1 MATTDAVFSAT
12 QTKVKQPIRGSK
24 FKGSGLRS
32 NPNRLTVTMK
42 TLDRHIAISFLRS
55 FLVIFITLVALFSLL
70 ELMSQ
75 LDDVGKGNYQVKDV
89 ILFIGLTLPRR
100 MLELMPIGTLLGS
113 VVALGLLADH
123 NELLAM
129 QAGGMSV
136 RRICWS
142 VFASGTILILLTGLL
157 AEIVVPPLDQLARKK
172 RALAISGTGFTLTKQ
187 GFWAR
192 LNTTYIHVGKTHS
205 GGGATDLDIFET
217 DGNGRLEV
225 YTHAREANIQD
236 NNQWVLRAI
245 TRKTFTDHGITTTHM
260 ASLNLDS
267 FLSSDQVEVLEIPA
281 DSLSSSDL
289 YRYAGALRES
299 GQNADRYMLALW
311 RKLSVPLTTGAMVLL
326 SLPFIF
332 GFSRSVTAGKR
343 IMMGSFVGIVL
354 YFGDQV
360 IVHLGLLL
368 SLSPMITAMT
378 PVILISGIAIWKL
391 RQVV

>member
-1 MATTDAVFSAT
+1 
-12 QTKVKQPIRGSK
+12 
-24 FKGSGLRS
+24 
-32 NPNRLTVTMK
+32 MK

-55 FLVIFITLVALFSLL
+55 FLAILTILVALFSLL

-75 LDDVGKGNYQVKDV
+75 LDDAGKGNYQVKDV

-100 MLELMPIGTLLGS
+100 MLELMPISTLLGS

-129 QAGGMSV
+129 QAGGVSV

-142 VFASGTILILLTGLL
+142 VFATGTVLILLTGLL

-192 LNTTYIHVGKTHS
+192 RNSTYIHVGKTHS
-205 GGGATDLDIFET
+205 GGVATDLDIFET
-217 DGNGRLEV
+217 DGKGRLEIF
-225 YTHAREANIQD
+225 THAREANIQN
-236 NNQWVLRAI
+236 NNQWVLRAV
-245 TRKTFTDHGITTTHM
+245 TRKTFTDRGITTTHM
-260 ASLNLDS
+260 ASLTLDS

-281 DSLSSSDL
+281 DSLSSTDL
-289 YRYAGALRES
+289 YRYAGAMRES
-299 GQNADRYMLALW
+299 GQNADRYALALW
-311 RKLSVPLTTGAMVLL
+311 RKLGIPLTTGAMVLL
-326 SLPFIF
+326 SLPFVF
-332 GFSRSVTAGKR
+332 GSTRSVAAGKR
-343 IMMGSFVGIVL
+343 IMMGSFVGIVF

-360 IVHLGLLL
+360 IVNIGLLL
-368 SLSPMITAMT
+368 RLSPIIIAMT
-378 PVILISGIAIWKL
+378 PVILISGIALWKL